1 MNCVVVV
8 LVGGM
13 GTRIRHL
20 LDNLPKPLAPV
31 NGQPFL
37 EWVLRFLLRQ
47 KLRHIIFST
56 GYLADKIEI
65 FASKNTLGLD
75 LKCAREDFPLG
86 TAGGV
91 LNALDKYKLDF
102 DNVLVLNGDSL
113 ALTDFSPL
121 FRCFKDPLI
130 KVAVLG
136 VQVPNAERFGTLA
149 TEKGGY
155 LAGFKEKQAGSGLVN
170 AGIYLFRKE
179 VLEALPRGK
188 SLSFELDVFPKL
200 LMQNVP
206 IKVIEVDAP
215 FIDIGTEDSL
225 GDASLFIEKNY
236 QYFLN

>member
-1 MNCVVVV
+1 M
-8 LVGGM
+8 
-13 GTRIRHL
+13 
-20 LDNLPKPLAPV
+20 
-31 NGQPFL
+31 
-37 EWVLRFLLRQ
+37 
-47 KLRHIIFST
+47 
-56 GYLADKIEI
+56 YLADKIET
-65 FASKNTLGLD
+65 FTSKNTLGLD

-91 LNALDKYKLDF
+91 LNALDKYGLDF

-113 ALTDFSPL
+113 ALTDFNPL
-121 FRCFKDPLI
+121 FRCFTDPLI

-136 VQVPNAERFGTLA
+136 VQVSNAERFGTLA

-155 LAGFKEKQAGSGLVN
+155 LAGFKEKQAGSGLIN
-170 AGIYLFRKE
+170 AGVYLFRKE

-200 LMQNVP
+200 LMQNIP

-236 QYFLN
+236 HYF